1 MSKFKNSTEILQGKE
16 TLGAVGAV
24 GADQPAL
31 PAPDLKFIGSVK
43 VDYGQLNINRHYAQD
58 HTMMRA
64 SQLSSLLK
72 LIGADEFASFDS
84 LAMGARVGLLWLA
97 SSMADELGA
106 MIPVVVA
113 DAAQREGV

>member
-1 MSKFKNSTEILQGKE
+1 MSKFKNSTAIPQGKE
-16 TLGAVGAV
+16 TSGEVGA
-24 GADQPAL
+24 AQSEL

-58 HTMMRA
+58 HAMMRT

-84 LAMGARVGLLWLA
+84 LGMGSRVSLLWLA
-97 SSMADELGA
+97 QQMANELNDLIHLVGA
-106 MIPVVVA
+106 DI
-113 DAAQREGV
+113 AQKGGAQ